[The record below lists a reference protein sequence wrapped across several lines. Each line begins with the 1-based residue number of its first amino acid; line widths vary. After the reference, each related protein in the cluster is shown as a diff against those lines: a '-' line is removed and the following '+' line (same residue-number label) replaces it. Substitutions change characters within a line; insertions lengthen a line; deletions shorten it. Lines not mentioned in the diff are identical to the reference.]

1 MESPRNK
8 LRIKRSRSLATV
20 SPFMKRKSLKLKLSD
35 DSKSA
40 NTSPR
45 YSPNQSSPLDSPNQR
60 SPVNSSRKS
69 SFLSAMSPRT
79 HRSGSL
85 FTHSHGSLS
94 FENLKQGSPQCS
106 PNHESPAH
114 IPRRGSLFSA
124 LSPRNRR
131 SGSFLSQ
138 SLGSLNLSRGPFYDP
153 LDCPPEISSP
163 TRSPKDDY
171 HLQEPVPAVENDEC
185 NSEFEDNPEDDPPEV
200 KAHERLGEVLSIL
213 KGVLNKYTPLHSTD
227 ILAAA
232 GTLISKV
239 KSHNYD
245 ESSDAPDEFCES
257 IDQLALAF
265 SSSVSDFLMGDQDM
279 PMSGSR
285 DHSRS
290 LEDFCDD
297 DEDDGLLE
305 EDEDELDEDQDFTD
319 DKVERMDSG
328 EKREI
333 VDKSKQ
339 KADELDR
346 SLIGLEHGVD
356 LTLQRCKIW
365 SKYAKDIAT
374 YLERRAHLE
383 LEFTNKLS
391 KLAQTTR
398 AAITEERFLP
408 FQSIFVT
415 ALDQDIEY
423 SEKCAKTYSSLL
435 STKFLE
441 PLQAR
446 RNRHEHTRKDLKDNW
461 TKAYKKLNEAITKL
475 EKAKQTYIQRNQ
487 ELDKSKQLLD
497 AKDGQEPSASYT
509 RTTKKKQD
517 DARKAEEAEEFY
529 NQCVSEATVR
539 QHELE
544 KTKSHVLLELRQL
557 VYQCDMTM
565 KAVTCNYFQMMNDLA
580 APAPVR
586 FQILAE
592 SSRAYEP
599 GTQFS
604 DFVQE
609 QMAISQPTIERV
621 FVFEP
626 YSPGNTVSSTQDRLT
641 THHTRHASL
650 HSPGD
655 ESGRTSP
662 FSTRRHRSLQIG
674 QHSGSSTLPVKAW
687 SNKEHL
693 SDVESNGSKSAPA
706 SPTGSPVT
714 GRRNKAEQST
724 GLNMESS
731 DEESGNES
739 DEKEAPVP
747 SPSRRPN
754 KSGKSNRAGSG
765 PFRDCRMS
773 SGALTHQFKKLRA
786 PSRCRDCDSYVYF
799 NGAECEQCGL
809 TCHKRCLARLT
820 NKCSYKGAGTENQL
834 TDYNRTRRMTT
845 FGVDFYHH
853 LLATDK
859 QGECVPYIVS
869 SCIKE
874 INNRGLHVKGIY
886 RVSGVKSRV
895 EKLCQAFE
903 NGAELVDLST
913 VPPHVI
919 AAVLKLYLRQLP
931 EPLLTFK
938 LYPEFI
944 KLAKESFN
952 TIDNLT
958 SCKNASQDESI
969 REDYVELVQKLRH
982 AVVKLP
988 KANFK
993 TAAKIIEHLHLVA
1006 ANEDEN
1012 SMSGSNLGI
1021 VFGPTLLR
1029 PRESASSDSVN
1040 MSALMD
1046 MPLQT
1051 RTVELLITNIQVFDP
1066 PGEDDPASQETP
1078 VEDISGSERAK
1089 SDSTT
1094 SPGVISVIKG
1104 KETKGPP
1111 IETVLTTEDGNA
1123 LPRDFNIPGSPH
1135 DPTVEELPDHFK
1147 PVKPDNPVPENV
1159 ANKLGNAST
1168 RPGPQSTRKPE
1179 KISLGF
1185 GNDFFDLLE
1194 KSNEREKETEEACPF
1209 TMPEFLLPGSME
1221 KGAGDES
1228 DIDDVDENKNTH
1240 GTSGP
1245 QTPEAELHRNSL
1257 ERDTLN
1263 PMDFLGSKPVSPPG
1277 RVSPEGSPRSG
1288 SPSPNATLDLSDLS
1302 RRTSLYST
1310 TTVSF
1315 GSDLQDTES
1324 LLPDLS
1330 DKLSEKKSFESFEVE
1345 TQSETHRIQKKTVDD
1360 AAIPNRPKRPQNLG
1374 LFKRNS
1380 DLPGMI
1386 SRGGFFP
1393 LGVKNFGSEP
1403 DVAQKGSEKKVGLFS
1418 SKKYPAPV
1426 PPAPEH
1432 DKMEKTNTGSKSGGG
1447 SPLAV
1452 TAPTFPV
1459 DLSSSGTE
1467 SQKATLA
1474 AKSLAESEE
1483 PTELESKRIEAK
1495 PKQSDEA
1502 VNENGE
1508 SCFESKEIPPPS
1520 PDDDVIDGI
1529 APGPGTKSRDKQVQI
1544 RGSAEDKIAKSGK
1557 LKQGPP
1563 VLEKKKYPRRNAERM
1578 VSPDSES
1585 KANGLSRLGE
1595 GLMVNSRPL
1604 KESLLHESAV
1614 GTLSDPPEESER
1626 TDENN
1631 RLSHRV
1637 SVKDRRKQYEQP
1649 SGPNELNRKS
1659 AASEIGSSEV
1669 ASRKQ
1674 TFEESGRN
1682 TRRDSYKR
1690 LNDLT
1695 KKARSSTGLDGS
1707 SGTDTGSDS
1716 DSRKGL
1722 VIGRNLSEQNEK
1734 LDLSAQRREKVESSE
1749 RPRSLVLEPLRLEK
1763 IETPK
1768 HEKHKTAHSLPSKHS
1783 DDIPTFTARK
1793 VDIPLDSPEP
1803 VPNEPD
1809 EATEHLKKP
1818 VDKSSGS
1825 ANSLRSSPK
1834 PSRSTRPHFPEKKSR
1849 EEREPQFV

>member
-1 MESPRNK
+1 
-8 LRIKRSRSLATV
+8 
-20 SPFMKRKSLKLKLSD
+20 
-35 DSKSA
+35 
-40 NTSPR
+40 
-45 YSPNQSSPLDSPNQR
+45 
-60 SPVNSSRKS
+60 
-69 SFLSAMSPRT
+69 
-79 HRSGSL
+79 
-85 FTHSHGSLS
+85 
-94 FENLKQGSPQCS
+94 
-106 PNHESPAH
+106 
-114 IPRRGSLFSA
+114 
-124 LSPRNRR
+124 
-131 SGSFLSQ
+131 
-138 SLGSLNLSRGPFYDP
+138 
-153 LDCPPEISSP
+153 
-163 TRSPKDDY
+163 
-171 HLQEPVPAVENDEC
+171 
-185 NSEFEDNPEDDPPEV
+185 
-200 KAHERLGEVLSIL
+200 HERLGEVLSIL

-279 PMSGSR
+279 PILMRTRTSRTTKSSGGTR
-285 DHSRS
+285 ARNAK
-290 LEDFCDD
+290 L
-297 DEDDGLLE
+297 
-305 EDEDELDEDQDFTD
+305 
-319 DKVERMDSG
+319 V
-328 EKREI
+328 

-621 FVFEP
+621 
-626 YSPGNTVSSTQDRLT
+626 TQDRLT

-731 DEESGNES
+731 DEE
-739 DEKEAPVP
+739 
-747 SPSRRPN
+747 RPN

-820 NKCSYKGAGTENQL
+820 NKCSYK
-834 TDYNRTRRMTT
+834 NRTRRMTT

-944 KLAKESFN
+944 KLAK
-952 TIDNLT
+952 
-958 SCKNASQDESI
+958 
-969 REDYVELVQKLRH
+969 
-982 AVVKLP
+982 
-988 KANFK
+988 
-993 TAAKIIEHLHLVA
+993 
-1006 ANEDEN
+1006 
-1012 SMSGSNLGI
+1012 
-1021 VFGPTLLR
+1021 
-1029 PRESASSDSVN
+1029 
-1040 MSALMD
+1040 
-1046 MPLQT
+1046 
-1051 RTVELLITNIQVFDP
+1051 
-1066 PGEDDPASQETP
+1066 
-1078 VEDISGSERAK
+1078 
-1089 SDSTT
+1089 
-1094 SPGVISVIKG
+1094 
-1104 KETKGPP
+1104 
-1111 IETVLTTEDGNA
+1111 
-1123 LPRDFNIPGSPH
+1123 
-1135 DPTVEELPDHFK
+1135 
-1147 PVKPDNPVPENV
+1147 
-1159 ANKLGNAST
+1159 
-1168 RPGPQSTRKPE
+1168 
-1179 KISLGF
+1179 
-1185 GNDFFDLLE
+1185 
-1194 KSNEREKETEEACPF
+1194 
-1209 TMPEFLLPGSME
+1209 
-1221 KGAGDES
+1221 
-1228 DIDDVDENKNTH
+1228 
-1240 GTSGP
+1240 
-1245 QTPEAELHRNSL
+1245 
-1257 ERDTLN
+1257 
-1263 PMDFLGSKPVSPPG
+1263 
-1277 RVSPEGSPRSG
+1277 
-1288 SPSPNATLDLSDLS
+1288 
-1302 RRTSLYST
+1302 
-1310 TTVSF
+1310 
-1315 GSDLQDTES
+1315 
-1324 LLPDLS
+1324 
-1330 DKLSEKKSFESFEVE
+1330 
-1345 TQSETHRIQKKTVDD
+1345 
-1360 AAIPNRPKRPQNLG
+1360 
-1374 LFKRNS
+1374 
-1380 DLPGMI
+1380 
-1386 SRGGFFP
+1386 
-1393 LGVKNFGSEP
+1393 
-1403 DVAQKGSEKKVGLFS
+1403 
-1418 SKKYPAPV
+1418 
-1426 PPAPEH
+1426 
-1432 DKMEKTNTGSKSGGG
+1432 
-1447 SPLAV
+1447 
-1452 TAPTFPV
+1452 
-1459 DLSSSGTE
+1459 
-1467 SQKATLA
+1467 
-1474 AKSLAESEE
+1474 
-1483 PTELESKRIEAK
+1483 
-1495 PKQSDEA
+1495 
-1502 VNENGE
+1502 
-1508 SCFESKEIPPPS
+1508 
-1520 PDDDVIDGI
+1520 
-1529 APGPGTKSRDKQVQI
+1529 
-1544 RGSAEDKIAKSGK
+1544 
-1557 LKQGPP
+1557 
-1563 VLEKKKYPRRNAERM
+1563 
-1578 VSPDSES
+1578 
-1585 KANGLSRLGE
+1585 
-1595 GLMVNSRPL
+1595 
-1604 KESLLHESAV
+1604 
-1614 GTLSDPPEESER
+1614 
-1626 TDENN
+1626 
-1631 RLSHRV
+1631 
-1637 SVKDRRKQYEQP
+1637 
-1649 SGPNELNRKS
+1649 
-1659 AASEIGSSEV
+1659 
-1669 ASRKQ
+1669 
-1674 TFEESGRN
+1674 
-1682 TRRDSYKR
+1682 
-1690 LNDLT
+1690 
-1695 KKARSSTGLDGS
+1695 
-1707 SGTDTGSDS
+1707 
-1716 DSRKGL
+1716 
-1722 VIGRNLSEQNEK
+1722 
-1734 LDLSAQRREKVESSE
+1734 
-1749 RPRSLVLEPLRLEK
+1749 
-1763 IETPK
+1763 
-1768 HEKHKTAHSLPSKHS
+1768 
-1783 DDIPTFTARK
+1783 
-1793 VDIPLDSPEP
+1793 
-1803 VPNEPD
+1803 
-1809 EATEHLKKP
+1809 
-1818 VDKSSGS
+1818 
-1825 ANSLRSSPK
+1825 
-1834 PSRSTRPHFPEKKSR
+1834 
-1849 EEREPQFV
+1849 